1 MFMTELDDP
10 DEIVKVC
17 QGRPIDDAT
26 EIRIVDENGV
36 DVPERQYGDVICRGP
51 YTIDGYY
58 KSSEANKTSFNS
70 DGFYLTG
77 DKAMRD
83 KENRYR
89 FGGRVKEQI
98 NRAGE
103 KIMPSE
109 VEEAL
114 CEHKKIS
121 DAAVVGIKDDI
132 LGEKICA
139 CVIYKDNSDTLKYK
153 ELIDFLQS
161 EGLASYK
168 LPDDIKKMNEFPLTN
183 MNKVNK
189 VELKKMMEADC
200 KADLG

>member
-36 DVPERQYGDVICRGP
+36 DVPEGQYGEVICRGP

-139 CVIYKDNSDTLKYK
+139 CVIYKDNSDTSVVS
-153 ELIDFLQS
+153 LISTSIFSFFRSSIIFLAKICS
-161 EGLASYK
+161 VPKWPASAMAI
-168 LPDDIKKMNEFPLTN
+168 PMAFDSI
-183 MNKVNK
+183 
-189 VELKKMMEADC
+189 A
-200 KADLG
+200 